1 LQVNDPIIINGT
13 EWLSIHVHGQ
23 SFMMHQ
29 IRKMV
34 GLAMMVV
41 RCGTSISRI
50 KEAFG
55 PRKISIGKAPSLG
68 LLLEYPLFEH
78 YNEKLAKEHERA
90 PLDFDKYKEQIDQ
103 FKQEFIYDKIFEQE
117 QKENT

>member
-1 LQVNDPIIINGT
+1 MQVNDPIIINGT

-34 GLAMMVV
+34 GMAMMVV
-41 RCGTSISRI
+41 RCGTPIERI

-78 YNEKLAKEHERA
+78 YNEKMAKENDRA
-90 PLDFDKYKEQIDQ
+90 PLDFAKYQEQVDK
-103 FKQEFIYDKIFEQE
+103 FKQEYIYDKIFDQE